1 MSGLIL
7 SDPLPRGWAIE
18 KDTESVFSVFVPDAW
33 WVMSRND
40 LGKTLH
46 QMVTSE
52 IMSLVY
58 RGDRGPFNLKTC
70 RASYDPARRGRV
82 VTYVFEKE

>member
-7 SDPLPRGWAIE
+7 SASLPRGWVIE
-18 KDTESVFSVFVPDAW
+18 RDTEDVFAVFVPDAW
-33 WVMSRND
+33 WRISRND

-82 VTYVFEKE
+82 VTYQFTKE